1 MRPSEHPE
9 RNDKRASIVLVDE
22 QVAPKHLA
30 VPAYGR
36 AGYSD
41 RLDYIAKVI
50 LFKTGKRLRWV
61 RDGQIVSE
69 KVATFADLKRRE
81 QRVEWRR
88 RQEYYE
94 QHGRAPGPT
103 IIKLKGLRAKR

>member
-1 MRPSEHPE
+1 MRPSEHTEPCG
-9 RNDKRASIVLVDE
+9 KRVASVLVDE
-22 QVAPKHLA
+22 LAAPNHLT
-30 VPAYGR
+30 VPAYGK

-50 LFKTGKRLRWV
+50 FFKTGKRLRWV
-61 RDGQIVSE
+61 PDGEIVTE

-81 QRVEWRR
+81 QRIEWRR

-94 QHGRAPGPT
+94 QHGHAPGPT
-103 IIKLKGLRAKR
+103 IIKLKSWRLKR